1 MQMLKLWAENN
12 DPEPSPGLCKHAN
25 LVLSCQNT
33 ACVQQNATEAKE
45 HATEAKEFIM
55 MTKSS

>member
-33 ACVQQNATEAKE
+33 AYVQQNATEAKE
-45 HATEAKEFIM
+45 HATEAK
-55 MTKSS
+55 